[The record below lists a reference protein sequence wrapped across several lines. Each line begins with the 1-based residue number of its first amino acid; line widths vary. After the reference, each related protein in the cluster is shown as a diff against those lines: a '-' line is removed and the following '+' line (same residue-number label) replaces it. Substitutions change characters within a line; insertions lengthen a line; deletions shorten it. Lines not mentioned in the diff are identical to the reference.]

1 MEMSDTRNPRST
13 LMSITSFR
21 NGLILLMVF
30 NIIDALYTLM
40 WIQNGLAV
48 EANPI
53 MNSALSMGPGTFLIV
68 KVLMVTLGLTLLWRL
83 RASSFARIALII
95 PALFYSAIIG
105 THIAHSIRLGFG
117 LY

>member
-1 MEMSDTRNPRST
+1 
-13 LMSITSFR
+13 MSITSFR
-21 NGLILLMVF
+21 NGIILLMIF
-30 NIIDALYTLM
+30 NVIDALYTLA

-53 MNSALSMGPGTFLIV
+53 MDSALSIGPGTFILV
-68 KVLMVTLGLTLLWRL
+68 KVLMVSLGLTLLWRL
-83 RASSFARIALII
+83 RETTFARMALII
-95 PALFYSAIIG
+95 PAVFYSAIIG